1 MPLLSSM
8 LAALSRYRAALR
20 NVHWEREI
28 RLWSG
33 LVLFAFVTMHLLNH
47 AIGVLGVP
55 TMEAVQ
61 HWRVFIWRS
70 WPGTVALYGAA
81 ALHVGLTLK
90 RIALRTPCRMPIE
103 EGLQI
108 VLGLAIPALVLEHA
122 LNTRYGSSIL
132 STDDSYTA
140 VLTRIYP
147 NQIAWQT
154 ILVLVAWFHGII
166 GIHYVV
172 RHKPW
177 FERVRE
183 IGFALAFSIPLL
195 AIAGFLAAGREAA
208 STVHSEIALAPEQV
222 TGLQQMVEI
231 SYQLLIA
238 GGLLIVGALVATEVA
253 RSWRGTVP
261 VRYVGHGETALRPGA
276 SLLDASRQNRIPHPS
291 LCGGRGRCATCR
303 VLVLSG
309 LETLPEPT
317 YSERMVLS
325 RISAPKNVRL
335 ACQIRPKQPIAV
347 QILLPTIARD
357 AGLDWEE
364 EAYKWGVDRNVSI
377 LFVDIRAFT
386 SLSKKQLPH
395 DTVLLINRFLG
406 EIAQAVEAHGGRI
419 GMFLSDGVMAIFGLG
434 GQRGMGARNALAA
447 GHAILRA
454 ARMLDDELGSALPLP
469 FRVGIGIH
477 CGSAVIARVGDDER
491 GYVITAL
498 GETISIASRLEQ
510 ATKELLADMLVS
522 EAVVQAAGTKPPG
535 SVLRE
540 VPMRGHDQPI
550 RAYAYSEAFSEVRPA
565 AQAETQPEAI
575 P

>member
-1 MPLLSSM
+1 
-8 LAALSRYRAALR
+8 
-20 NVHWEREI
+20 
-28 RLWSG
+28 
-33 LVLFAFVTMHLLNH
+33 
-47 AIGVLGVP
+47 
-55 TMEAVQ
+55 
-61 HWRVFIWRS
+61 
-70 WPGTVALYGAA
+70 
-81 ALHVGLTLK
+81 
-90 RIALRTPCRMPIE
+90 
-103 EGLQI
+103 
-108 VLGLAIPALVLEHA
+108 
-122 LNTRYGSSIL
+122 
-132 STDDSYTA
+132 
-140 VLTRIYP
+140 
-147 NQIAWQT
+147 
-154 ILVLVAWFHGII
+154 
-166 GIHYVV
+166 
-172 RHKPW
+172 
-177 FERVRE
+177 
-183 IGFALAFSIPLL
+183 
-195 AIAGFLAAGREAA
+195 
-208 STVHSEIALAPEQV
+208 
-222 TGLQQMVEI
+222 
-231 SYQLLIA
+231 
-238 GGLLIVGALVATEVA
+238 
-253 RSWRGTVP
+253 
-261 VRYVGHGETALRPGA
+261 
-276 SLLDASRQNRIPHPS
+276 
-291 LCGGRGRCATCR
+291 
-303 VLVLSG
+303 
-309 LETLPEPT
+309 
-317 YSERMVLS
+317 
-325 RISAPKNVRL
+325 
-335 ACQIRPKQPIAV
+335 
-347 QILLPTIARD
+347 
-357 AGLDWEE
+357 
-364 EAYKWGVDRNVSI
+364 

-434 GQRGMGARNALAA
+434 GQRGVGARNALAA